1 MSILK
6 LIIIAIVA
14 FLTYNYFNPSDETFD
29 GVVTLP
35 INTKILA
42 FGDSIT
48 YGYRV
53 DSDKNYPSVLSDLLQ
68 VDVVNAGVNG
78 ELSRNGLARLPS
90 VLAKYKPDIL
100 ILCEGGNDILRR
112 KNFTK
117 TKENIAKMIELA
129 QAKKIQVILIGV
141 PDVEFLTLSTAS
153 FYSELATEYN
163 VPIDDTSLQE
173 ILNDDTLKIDKVHPN
188 AKGYELLSNNLA
200 QIISDSY
207 IPVYKP

>member
-6 LIIIAIVA
+6 LLIIALVA
-14 FLTYNYFNPSDETFD
+14 FFTYNYFNPDKETFD

-35 INTKILA
+35 MNTKILA

-53 DSDKNYPSVLSDLLQ
+53 DSSKNYPSQLANLLQ
-68 VDVVNAGVNG
+68 VEVINAGVNG

-90 VLAKYKPDIL
+90 VLAKYNPDIL
-100 ILCEGGNDILRR
+100 LLCEGGNDIIQR
-112 KNFTK
+112 KNFKK

-129 QAKKIQVILIGV
+129 KAKKIQVILIGV

-153 FYSELATEYN
+153 FYDELATQYN
-163 VPIDDTSLQE
+163 IPIDDTSLQE

-188 AKGYELLSNNLA
+188 AKGYEVLSNNLA

-207 IPVYKP
+207 IPIYKP